1 MGAHGRTTHHNG
13 VYSIGSS
20 LCLFSSRREGSLIIC
35 YKIELSGYPHHDA
48 FEKRSPTPAGQEGY
62 LAAKQWCLPPLCYL
76 GWVVQSTTQGFT
88 HGFNQSKV
96 GDTEAIFFCQ
106 ERAELFDILATLAP
120 RILRRCLVAAGLKG
134 DDQAEA
140 EVGGPK
146 PMLKLGAE
154 VRLSVMFTLTV
165 VKSVFSLIIIF
176 NTFDPMQHQVY
187 H

>member
-1 MGAHGRTTHHNG
+1 M
-13 VYSIGSS
+13 
-20 LCLFSSRREGSLIIC
+20 
-35 YKIELSGYPHHDA
+35 
-48 FEKRSPTPAGQEGY
+48 
-62 LAAKQWCLPPLCYL
+62 AAKQWCLPPLCYL

-96 GDTEAIFFCQ
+96 GDTEEIFFCQ